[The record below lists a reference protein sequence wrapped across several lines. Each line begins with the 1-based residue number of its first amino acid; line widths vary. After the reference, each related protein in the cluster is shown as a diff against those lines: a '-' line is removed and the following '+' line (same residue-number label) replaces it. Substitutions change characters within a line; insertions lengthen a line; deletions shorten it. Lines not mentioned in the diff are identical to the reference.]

1 MTQGDHSNYSERIID
16 LITMHYPDVVV
27 EQYSGFYPFDVFF
40 PSQGLVVEINGPTH
54 FYDMSD
60 SLLPKFV
67 LKKRIFENAFIHYL
81 DLNYQ

>member
-1 MTQGDHSNYSERIID
+1 
-16 LITMHYPDVVV
+16 
-27 EQYSGFYPFDVFF
+27 
-40 PSQGLVVEINGPTH
+40 
-54 FYDMSD
+54 MSD